1 LTGRGERAVGFL
13 DVGAHLLQRDDF
25 IAVGVDVV
33 EACSQAHIA
42 PDIIPGQETI
52 TRAVHLAE

>member
-1 LTGRGERAVGFL
+1 LTGRGDHAVGFL
-13 DVGAHLLQRDDF
+13 DVDLHFLQRNDL

-33 EACSQAHIA
+33 EARSQAHIA
-42 PDIIPGQETI
+42 PDTMPGQETI